1 MDETTIIFILVI
13 SNLLFLFLFLDRL
26 KKEREIRQ
34 EAIESSRR
42 VLEGKFKEQL
52 APILPG
58 FDYNPTDAR
67 FLGSPIDFVVFDGL
81 AEKDPKQIVF
91 LEVKTGEAKLTE
103 REKRIKELV
112 EEGKVKY
119 RILRV

>member
-1 MDETTIIFILVI
+1 MDETTIIFILI
-13 SNLLFLFLFLDRL
+13 ITNLLFLFLLLERV
-26 KKEREIRQ
+26 KKERKIRE

-52 APILPG
+52 APILPD
-58 FDYNPTDAR
+58 FKYNPTDAR
-67 FLGSPIDFVVFDGL
+67 FLGSPVDFVVFDGL

-103 REKRIKELV
+103 REKLIRGLV

-119 RILRV
+119 KVLRL